1 MHQACPKKTLVILT
15 GGTIEA
21 LYDPAHGTPYYV
33 PVPARVEDS
42 AIPGALEKLGL
53 RDACDI
59 YPLRMKDSKQI
70 TTADLDHIL
79 VTLAEGDYNAAVVV
93 HGTDTMPIHAR
104 YLKRRLAEYG
114 AEQGMDDK
122 RIIFTGA
129 MYPLRDAQ
137 GQWRDP
143 AVSPQM
149 NDGWENLRRA
159 VAQAPNA
166 APGVYLEMG
175 QGLWD
180 ADSVTKHVQ
189 TENDRPDTKVRH
201 SEFQRLDPERTRDV
215 RF

>member
-1 MHQACPKKTLVILT
+1 
-15 GGTIEA
+15 
-21 LYDPAHGTPYYV
+21 
-33 PVPARVEDS
+33 
-42 AIPGALEKLGL
+42 
-53 RDACDI
+53 
-59 YPLRMKDSKQI
+59 
-70 TTADLDHIL
+70 
-79 VTLAEGDYNAAVVV
+79 
-93 HGTDTMPIHAR
+93 
-104 YLKRRLAEYG
+104 
-114 AEQGMDDK
+114 
-122 RIIFTGA
+122 

-143 AVSPQM
+143 AVIPQM

-159 VAQAPNA
+159 ITEAPAA

-189 TENDRPDTKVRH
+189 TETDRPDTKVRH